1 MLPPWVNRVV
11 MLLTVK
17 GRLSPQWK
25 KDITVCMLTF
35 TSTVREQA
43 HGLDTQ
49 PHLKKRSDSIG
60 MRCASLLGNVNMV
73 FGGRTKESSD
83 LKSSA
88 ETNRKLVREK
98 KSTGSTSHLLHLM
111 NWSSIR

>member
-1 MLPPWVNRVV
+1 
-11 MLLTVK
+11 
-17 GRLSPQWK
+17 
-25 KDITVCMLTF
+25 
-35 TSTVREQA
+35 
-43 HGLDTQ
+43 
-49 PHLKKRSDSIG
+49 

-88 ETNRKLVREK
+88 ERNRKLVREK
-98 KSTGSTSHLLHLM
+98 NPTGSTSHLLYLM